1 MGNVLQVWRDT
12 EPQKGAQLVF
22 CDLSTPHGD
31 GSFNVYDDI
40 KQKLMAQ
47 GVPPEQIAFI
57 HDAKTDV
64 QKAELFSKVRK
75 GQVRVLLGSTS
86 KMGGWH
92 KRPDTAC
99 GASPFGLPLA
109 ACGHRTA

>member
-1 MGNVLQVWRDT
+1 MLQVWRDT

-47 GVPPEQIAFI
+47 GVPPEQIAFM
-57 HDAKTDV
+57 V
-64 QKAELFSKVRK
+64 SFQKLR
-75 GQVRVLLGSTS
+75 
-86 KMGGWH
+86 H
-92 KRPDTAC
+92 KRKATR
-99 GASPFGLPLA
+99 LPRQQSRKPA
-109 ACGHRTA
+109 QRRQNISR